1 MTTLRVN
8 GLEHDLEIPAD
19 ATLADVLRTSLHL
32 YGVRVS
38 CSEGECGSC
47 TVLVDGRPVTACL
60 MLAMQAEGAE
70 ITTIEGLSDGTS
82 LHPIQDAFVES
93 QAFQCGFCTPG
104 FILTAKAFLDEHP
117 DPSREQI
124 AAAMNGSICRCG
136 SYPFIVQAVEAAAQ
150 TMREEPAAS
159 AGGRGG

>member
-8 GLEHDLEIPAD
+8 GREHDLEIPAD
-19 ATLADVLRTSLHL
+19 ATLADVLRGSLRL

-47 TVLVDGRPVTACL
+47 TVLVDGEPVTACL
-60 MLAMQAEGAE
+60 MLAMQAEGADV
-70 ITTIEGLSDGTS
+70 TTIEGLAGRDA
-82 LHPIQDAFVES
+82 LHPIQRAFVEE

-104 FILTAKAFLDEHP
+104 FILTAKAFLEEHP
-117 DPSREQI
+117 DPTEEEI

-136 SYPFIVQAVEAAAQ
+136 SYPFIVRAVHAAAR
-150 TMREEPAAS
+150 TMREDS
-159 AGGRGG
+159 VVKAGS

>member
-8 GLEHDLEIPAD
+8 GRAHDLEIAAD
-19 ATLADVLRTSLHL
+19 ATLANVLRNSLHL

-47 TVLVDGRPVTACL
+47 TVLVDGEPVTACL
-60 MLAMQAEGAE
+60 MLAMQAEGVE
-70 ITTIEGLSDGTS
+70 ITTIEGLAGRDA
-82 LHPIQDAFVES
+82 LHPIQRAFVEE

-104 FILTAKAFLDEHP
+104 FVLTAKAFLEEHA
-117 DPSREQI
+117 DPTEEEI

-136 SYPFIVQAVEAAAQ
+136 SYPFIVRAVHAAAR
-150 TMREEPAAS
+150 TMREDS
-159 AGGRGG
+159 VVKAGS

>member
-1 MTTLRVN
+1 MTTLTVN
-8 GLEHDLEIPAD
+8 GREHILEIPAD
-19 ATLADVLRTSLHL
+19 ATLADVLRGSLHL

-47 TVLVDGRPVTACL
+47 TVLVDGEPVTACL

-70 ITTIEGLSDGTS
+70 ITTIEGLAEPAA
-82 LHPIQDAFVES
+82 LHPIQKAFVEE

-117 DPSREQI
+117 DPSDTDI
-124 AAAMNGSICRCG
+124 AAAMNGNICRCG
-136 SYPFIVQAVEAAAQ
+136 SYPFVVRAVHSAARV
-150 TMREEPAAS
+150 MRES
-159 AGGRGG
+159 SVVKAGSR